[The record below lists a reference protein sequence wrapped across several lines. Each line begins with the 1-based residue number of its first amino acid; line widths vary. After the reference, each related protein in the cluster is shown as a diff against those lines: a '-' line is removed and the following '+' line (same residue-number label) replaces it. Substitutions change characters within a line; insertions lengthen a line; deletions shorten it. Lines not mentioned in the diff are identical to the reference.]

1 MSSRRKGEICQS
13 TDILEDHSHTFGM
26 TNFLFQTLFL
36 DSHTL
41 DFPPFSFRAKRS
53 TDPESRS
60 CYSIL
65 LHILIIN
72 INHRSS
78 PVWKNNFYT
87 VCHNFRSIS
96 NNPLPNYNFLPFFT
110 KRQIWKKSRS
120 FPWIPAPQSGRG
132 QASREWQSKVC
143 NIWKRISFV
152 EAPMDSLFRG
162 TDKLR

>member
-41 DFPPFSFRAKRS
+41 DFPPLSFRAKCN

-60 CYSIL
+60 CSSIL
-65 LHILIIN
+65 VLKLIVN

-78 PVWKNNFYT
+78 P
-87 VCHNFRSIS
+87 
-96 NNPLPNYNFLPFFT
+96 
-110 KRQIWKKSRS
+110 IWKIKFLYSVS
-120 FPWIPAPQSGRG
+120 
-132 QASREWQSKVC
+132 
-143 NIWKRISFV
+143 
-152 EAPMDSLFRG
+152 
-162 TDKLR
+162 